1 MKKIL
6 LFCSTLFLFF
16 AVYGQ
21 GHIYPVQANVN
32 VVAPYS
38 LYLSDYVSGSKERL
52 IVTLLNRDVQYPS
65 MPVRLRLSIKGNGF
79 SIQTRPY
86 ASVSPITLEPNVPYK
101 LTVDDLMPYFDTR
114 NLLAQG
120 LGGDSYLKGGRL
132 PEGMIEFGIEVLE
145 YGTSK
150 VLSQRAIGTAWLALQ
165 KPPLLSLPFQDEVIP
180 WREPL
185 NLLFQWTPQHSGV
198 ARVEYELIIKEL
210 WDNGLAP
217 ESAFAWS
224 PEIFRERITSTSY
237 LYGTLAPALEPGRR
251 YAWAV
256 RVVAKD
262 GADDVSIFEN
272 EGLSMIRSFRIA
284 RYCPEPV
291 QVKATAERGYIHV
304 EWESAPE
311 HIDYTVAYRVKGAET
326 WAEVRSTFPSALL
339 SGVRPGYTY
348 EYRVGGFCE
357 PLVPTFGKTAFLTLP
372 SEDTTR
378 LRNCGMLRPVDLSNQ
393 DPLDELLNG
402 DQFIAGD
409 FPVHVQEVTGSQ
421 GFFTGN
427 GYVHVPF
434 LAYAPFKVTFDNVYI
449 NTDRRMIRGVVKT
462 VYDPTE
468 SGMGNMDDI
477 FTGGGHTGNVVEGIT
492 KTDLSADFVIDKDSG
507 FFFDETT
514 GKIEVTDASGQVIGY
529 IETGHSVPGGGEPGG
544 NNGNAPSVFP
554 MTVKDSEG
562 NIYEVE
568 EAPEDG
574 SGTENEGAGENPGS
588 GSKKQLVVTPVGKSG
603 DGLNQ
608 DEVNFKRLDSR
619 MAEVVFT
626 DTEGSLYAF
635 DAWKAVY
642 SGSYLIRTKYE
653 QLGESYRVPAKL
665 IPSGKKDKVGAVITV
680 HDPSVDP
687 DKVIFKT
694 RSGTEFKRE
703 KFDKTTGRYVLNL
716 VGGNANDGQELYAL
730 YPKPGGGYYNLGKLL
745 IVSYPS
751 YRIKVKIVPVAND
764 LDEFEALRGE
774 LEKIYSRVGIE
785 CVVEKMPVFAYS
797 SPLLFADKS
806 GVFSAYTDEMKKL
819 QGAYVENYGIDPEA
833 SYLFVLLYSGQG
845 DDRNYT
851 GFMPLNK
858 QFGYLFRRDFGS
870 FEEFA
875 VAAAHELAHGRL
887 SLRHPFDKSLGLPE
901 GSVADNLMDYRHG
914 RELAKWQWD
923 VIHDPGI
930 VLRVFERD
938 EDAAIVDR
946 TMEAGDLAKG
956 ENIGLDPSGKVIFKV
971 EPLQSGAK
979 VVFLIKKDMP
989 YIYGFRIYT
998 DKDGDEKILEEFKWD
1013 KDTYT
1018 SSGQTI
1024 GQSSTV
1030 RLTYNDRGDIRT
1042 CIYRTF
1048 DACYYQ
1054 KSEIDISGLKTTDPD
1069 VLYKNAVKWVQVR
1082 KYGGDCPGNPAGSGY
1097 FVLKNSVAE
1106 TYLRY
1111 ARDNAIE
1118 INEQFFQNTSIIA
1131 GLVETVG
1138 KVRGNSDAYRQ
1149 LLGNEIT
1156 DKLYTYELAN
1166 PGARFVVACCPV
1178 STISVD
1184 QSSWS
1189 RLAEA
1194 VFAESGLS
1202 ANSVLITVPYVHTP
1216 GIGRDQGT
1224 YFFMPGVA
1232 VGKEVVFHE
1241 SSLSRS
1247 KYINSRDYAAYEVAD
1262 KSRLPFTDFVSD
1274 VFKYIA
1280 KPEIVYSYFLSYQGE
1295 LVATNR
1301 MENPDR
1307 ITGKDYIYKL
1317 IVAEDSRIDK
1327 YVSALKEFYG
1337 CRNACMSQNPYTG
1350 LMSPRITLP
1359 SAFES
1364 YASSQDRLLNFV
1376 RDHPFGRFREVAHG
1390 LFDSALFTEDGESGI
1405 GKQFAFWYRDHK
1417 FSGYCSKI
1425 GKETTSSPDS
1435 RYFVSGKNAV
1445 VYRENLSGLDA
1456 LGVLLMPFGLDFVT
1470 DGAGALYA
1478 GYYDDWE
1485 NVAVYSSALILPVA
1499 PAVAT
1504 KGLASGTKA
1513 VIKSGKGLKLVDKS
1527 LKVDWSKRMFAYLE
1541 IEWKSELDL
1550 LTKLKADLSSTPQLF
1565 DIFGDEL
1572 KIEGAYAWRVVN
1584 SYAELRK
1591 NPEILKAVNNLLSDE
1606 KFKSSNLQLELL
1618 GDLIWGNRGSG
1629 AAALVDL
1636 LSGYKT
1642 LVSSGTKFENLG
1654 AMIAEFNR
1662 GVNFAEGER
1671 WIQRYILEHPDE
1683 FKGRTLT
1690 FESRLDAGETVRRV
1704 DVVVRMGEN
1713 SRPVYYEFKSV
1724 KNLPPSNFAKQ
1735 FLKDLEIA
1743 DNLDQIKWY
1752 FDGSKISRLDKEVFL
1767 RELE

>member
-6 LFCSTLFLFF
+6 LFCCTLFLLCG
-16 AVYGQ
+16 VNGQ

-114 NLLAQG
+114 NLSAQG
-120 LGGDSYLKGGRL
+120 LGGDSYLRGGRL

-145 YGTSK
+145 YGTLK
-150 VLSQRAIGTAWLALQ
+150 VLSQRAIGTAWLSLQ
-165 KPPLLSLPFQDEVIP
+165 KPPVLSLPFQDEVIP

-198 ARVEYELIIKEL
+198 ARVEYELIIREL

-224 PEIFRERITSTSY
+224 PEIFHERITSTSY
-237 LYGTLAPALEPGRR
+237 LYGALAPALEPGRR

-462 VYDPTE
+462 VYDPIE
-468 SGMGNMDDI
+468 IGMGNMDDI

-529 IETGHSVPGGGEPGG
+529 IETGHLATGGGDSGG
-544 NNGNAPSVFP
+544 NAGNAPSVFP

-574 SGTENEGAGENPGS
+574 SGTENEGDGENPGS

-603 DGLNQ
+603 DGL
-608 DEVNFKRLDSR
+608 DGDKVNFKRLDNR
-619 MAEVVFT
+619 LAEVVFT

-665 IPSGKKDKVGAVITV
+665 IPSGKKDKVGAMITV

-764 LDEFEALRGE
+764 LDEFEALHGE

-797 SPLLFADKS
+797 SPLLFAEKS

-875 VAAAHELAHGRL
+875 VSAAHELAHGRL

-901 GSVADNLMDYRHG
+901 GSVSDNLMDYRHG

-938 EDAAIVDR
+938 EDAAITTGDGFSRLVVLLR
-946 TMEAGDLAKG
+946 EAGASGCAFIQRCEKPAVHLRDGEVSLSYQGRYYRCVVGNYADGMIFPRKSVSGSNVWEIDSKGLEHFFAGVGDSQNIVLYEKSGTTEVCIAFEDYNDFSTFPDPWKSESFLFRWANDL
-956 ENIGLDPSGKVIFKV
+956 SRCF
-971 EPLQSGAK
+971 
-979 VVFLIKKDMP
+979 
-989 YIYGFRIYT
+989 
-998 DKDGDEKILEEFKWD
+998 
-1013 KDTYT
+1013 
-1018 SSGQTI
+1018 SSGNAFESDRSYRLASFSSPDLDAIGKELETI
-1024 GQSSTV
+1024 VGNPLFRHLRFHVMMTTTSGRQLDYSSFNEGEADISLSCFVDEGTRQVHVKLNFNESLFSSSLSSSLTV
-1030 RLTYNDRGDIRT
+1030 RAAEYGI
-1042 CIYRTF
+1042 
-1048 DACYYQ
+1048 
-1054 KSEIDISGLKTTDPD
+1054 SEVELRRESVEAMRLLKENVLDSGSGFLSGLRELICGMAKE
-1069 VLYKNAVKWVQVR
+1069 VQVC
-1082 KYGGDCPGNPAGSGY
+1082 G
-1097 FVLKNSVAE
+1097 
-1106 TYLRY
+1106 
-1111 ARDNAIE
+1111 
-1118 INEQFFQNTSIIA
+1118 
-1131 GLVETVG
+1131 TVG
-1138 KVRGNSDAYRQ
+1138 KSIWDTGEIPKGLWLVSDNGYRYYDDNSFTLGQIPAGISDGVIGEVCGLPLMIKTVGEIIIDGEKRSAFGHLFSWEGLEAMWDSLKEEYAGSWNDPNRRQ
-1149 LLGNEIT
+1149 YIVSKTTIDIATLFTGGGLVSKGGKVAKASNDGKALIQDGIERFTKEVPGPKALKGLEGELLKQRKALLADLNKVLSNEQIEKALRFVGKDDVEHFLNLLNRLKNNPT
-1156 DKLYTYELAN
+1156 LDKVIPQLGEYYTKDR
-1166 PGARFVVACCPV
+1166 GARFVLDYASRFQDNVINRIRFEEMVKVFNEFGDETKRVYDFTVGMKKYELKAWTRWAHWSDEAFLNQFV
-1178 STISVD
+1178 KDIANIDNLNNLQWVFQKTEDITQIS
-1184 QSSWS
+1184 
-1189 RLAEA
+1189 LHKNI
-1194 VFAESGLS
+1194 FS
-1202 ANSVLITVPYVHTP
+1202 ALKTEKCEQLINEY
-1216 GIGRDQGT
+1216 ISKEKLEQMLGT
-1224 YFFMPGVA
+1224 
-1232 VGKEVVFHE
+1232 K
-1241 SSLSRS
+1241 LKS
-1247 KYINSRDYAAYEVAD
+1247 KNSRDALVE
-1262 KSRLPFTDFVSD
+1262 
-1274 VFKYIA
+1274 
-1280 KPEIVYSYFLSYQGE
+1280 FLEKG
-1295 LVATNR
+1295 N
-1301 MENPDR
+1301 N
-1307 ITGKDYIYKL
+1307 
-1317 IVAEDSRIDK
+1317 
-1327 YVSALKEFYG
+1327 
-1337 CRNACMSQNPYTG
+1337 
-1350 LMSPRITLP
+1350 
-1359 SAFES
+1359 FES
-1364 YASSQDRLLNFV
+1364 
-1376 RDHPFGRFREVAHG
+1376 
-1390 LFDSALFTEDGESGI
+1390 
-1405 GKQFAFWYRDHK
+1405 
-1417 FSGYCSKI
+1417 
-1425 GKETTSSPDS
+1425 
-1435 RYFVSGKNAV
+1435 
-1445 VYRENLSGLDA
+1445 
-1456 LGVLLMPFGLDFVT
+1456 
-1470 DGAGALYA
+1470 
-1478 GYYDDWE
+1478 
-1485 NVAVYSSALILPVA
+1485 
-1499 PAVAT
+1499 
-1504 KGLASGTKA
+1504 
-1513 VIKSGKGLKLVDKS
+1513 
-1527 LKVDWSKRMFAYLE
+1527 
-1541 IEWKSELDL
+1541 
-1550 LTKLKADLSSTPQLF
+1550 
-1565 DIFGDEL
+1565 IFL
-1572 KIEGAYAWRVVN
+1572 
-1584 SYAELRK
+1584 
-1591 NPEILKAVNNLLSDE
+1591 
-1606 KFKSSNLQLELL
+1606 
-1618 GDLIWGNRGSG
+1618 
-1629 AAALVDL
+1629 
-1636 LSGYKT
+1636 
-1642 LVSSGTKFENLG
+1642 
-1654 AMIAEFNR
+1654 IAE
-1662 GVNFAEGER
+1662 
-1671 WIQRYILEHPDE
+1671 
-1683 FKGRTLT
+1683 
-1690 FESRLDAGETVRRV
+1690 
-1704 DVVVRMGEN
+1704 
-1713 SRPVYYEFKSV
+1713 
-1724 KNLPPSNFAKQ
+1724 
-1735 FLKDLEIA
+1735 
-1743 DNLDQIKWY
+1743 
-1752 FDGSKISRLDKEVFL
+1752 
-1767 RELE
+1767 

>member
-492 KTDLSADFVIDKDSG
+492 KTDLRADFVIDKDSG

-716 VGGNANDGQELYAL
+716 VRGNANDGQELYAL

-930 VLRVFERD
+930 VLRVFEQD
-938 EDAAIVDR
+938 EDAAKVNEDGFKVQ
-946 TMEAGDLAKG
+946 EALRIIRLILTKEADYRFRNLNVLAKNIQIGNNKYQKIKINTVSSADEGSNSPNMISFENLNIELSDKVEAEKMRDFLYGIEKDIYGKSDKKVVLNGEEITLDVISRRMEEILLNLLNRHKYDQLTYKQKIILNIPIIQWKLGYYYGAAFMYCWFNG
-956 ENIGLDPSGKVIFKV
+956 ENRKDVKENNSDRNYIIKIDDQNFLELFLSSSFFQDHLDNTVKEIENGNLYNVPTSLKCLANIKRVIESGGSLDINMPGNYEMADPFSSDYASFLYSHAVSFYNTVDLSNNTVIDDDFAYAIGSFAILVSMEGRLEVLGKDAGIVMFSKLSYRLWDSFDFVGDQTLGKWNGDVFDATKV
-971 EPLQSGAK
+971 SL
-979 VVFLIKKDMP
+979 VFTNVSISNKD
-989 YIYGFRIYT
+989 FRDFYQIYT
-998 DKDGDEKILEEFKWD
+998 GISADKGKILWD
-1013 KDTYT
+1013 
-1018 SSGQTI
+1018 
-1024 GQSSTV
+1024 
-1030 RLTYNDRGDIRT
+1030 LDIVT
-1042 CIYRTF
+1042 KNNLFETGV
-1048 DACYYQ
+1048 
-1054 KSEIDISGLKTTDPD
+1054 SGL
-1069 VLYKNAVKWVQVR
+1069 
-1082 KYGGDCPGNPAGSGY
+1082 
-1097 FVLKNSVAE
+1097 
-1106 TYLRY
+1106 RY
-1111 ARDNAIE
+1111 NI
-1118 INEQFFQNTSIIA
+1118 
-1131 GLVETVG
+1131 
-1138 KVRGNSDAYRQ
+1138 
-1149 LLGNEIT
+1149 
-1156 DKLYTYELAN
+1156 
-1166 PGARFVVACCPV
+1166 
-1178 STISVD
+1178 
-1184 QSSWS
+1184 
-1189 RLAEA
+1189 
-1194 VFAESGLS
+1194 
-1202 ANSVLITVPYVHTP
+1202 
-1216 GIGRDQGT
+1216 
-1224 YFFMPGVA
+1224 
-1232 VGKEVVFHE
+1232 
-1241 SSLSRS
+1241 
-1247 KYINSRDYAAYEVAD
+1247 
-1262 KSRLPFTDFVSD
+1262 
-1274 VFKYIA
+1274 
-1280 KPEIVYSYFLSYQGE
+1280 
-1295 LVATNR
+1295 
-1301 MENPDR
+1301 
-1307 ITGKDYIYKL
+1307 
-1317 IVAEDSRIDK
+1317 
-1327 YVSALKEFYG
+1327 
-1337 CRNACMSQNPYTG
+1337 
-1350 LMSPRITLP
+1350 
-1359 SAFES
+1359 
-1364 YASSQDRLLNFV
+1364 
-1376 RDHPFGRFREVAHG
+1376 
-1390 LFDSALFTEDGESGI
+1390 
-1405 GKQFAFWYRDHK
+1405 
-1417 FSGYCSKI
+1417 
-1425 GKETTSSPDS
+1425 
-1435 RYFVSGKNAV
+1435 
-1445 VYRENLSGLDA
+1445 DA
-1456 LGVLLMPFGLDFVT
+1456 LG
-1470 DGAGALYA
+1470 
-1478 GYYDDWE
+1478 
-1485 NVAVYSSALILPVA
+1485 I
-1499 PAVAT
+1499 
-1504 KGLASGTKA
+1504 
-1513 VIKSGKGLKLVDKS
+1513 I
-1527 LKVDWSKRMFAYLE
+1527 
-1541 IEWKSELDL
+1541 KSEL
-1550 LTKLKADLSSTPQLF
+1550 
-1565 DIFGDEL
+1565 
-1572 KIEGAYAWRVVN
+1572 
-1584 SYAELRK
+1584 
-1591 NPEILKAVNNLLSDE
+1591 
-1606 KFKSSNLQLELL
+1606 
-1618 GDLIWGNRGSG
+1618 
-1629 AAALVDL
+1629 
-1636 LSGYKT
+1636 
-1642 LVSSGTKFENLG
+1642 
-1654 AMIAEFNR
+1654 
-1662 GVNFAEGER
+1662 
-1671 WIQRYILEHPDE
+1671 
-1683 FKGRTLT
+1683 
-1690 FESRLDAGETVRRV
+1690 
-1704 DVVVRMGEN
+1704 
-1713 SRPVYYEFKSV
+1713 
-1724 KNLPPSNFAKQ
+1724 
-1735 FLKDLEIA
+1735 
-1743 DNLDQIKWY
+1743 IK
-1752 FDGSKISRLDKEVFL
+1752 
-1767 RELE
+1767 

>member
-150 VLSQRAIGTAWLALQ
+150 VLSQRAVGTAWLALQ

-716 VGGNANDGQELYAL
+716 VG
-730 YPKPGGGYYNLGKLL
+730 
-745 IVSYPS
+745 V
-751 YRIKVKIVPVAND
+751 
-764 LDEFEALRGE
+764 
-774 LEKIYSRVGIE
+774 
-785 CVVEKMPVFAYS
+785 M
-797 SPLLFADKS
+797 
-806 GVFSAYTDEMKKL
+806 
-819 QGAYVENYGIDPEA
+819 
-833 SYLFVLLYSGQG
+833 
-845 DDRNYT
+845 
-851 GFMPLNK
+851 
-858 QFGYLFRRDFGS
+858 
-870 FEEFA
+870 
-875 VAAAHELAHGRL
+875 
-887 SLRHPFDKSLGLPE
+887 
-901 GSVADNLMDYRHG
+901 
-914 RELAKWQWD
+914 
-923 VIHDPGI
+923 
-930 VLRVFERD
+930 
-938 EDAAIVDR
+938 R
-946 TMEAGDLAKG
+946 T
-956 ENIGLDPSGKVIFKV
+956 
-971 EPLQSGAK
+971 
-979 VVFLIKKDMP
+979 
-989 YIYGFRIYT
+989 
-998 DKDGDEKILEEFKWD
+998 
-1013 KDTYT
+1013 
-1018 SSGQTI
+1018 
-1024 GQSSTV
+1024 TV
-1030 RLTYNDRGDIRT
+1030 RS
-1042 CIYRTF
+1042 F
-1048 DACYYQ
+1048 M
-1054 KSEIDISGLKTTDPD
+1054 
-1069 VLYKNAVKWVQVR
+1069 
-1082 KYGGDCPGNPAGSGY
+1082 
-1097 FVLKNSVAE
+1097 
-1106 TYLRY
+1106 
-1111 ARDNAIE
+1111 
-1118 INEQFFQNTSIIA
+1118 
-1131 GLVETVG
+1131 
-1138 KVRGNSDAYRQ
+1138 
-1149 LLGNEIT
+1149 
-1156 DKLYTYELAN
+1156 
-1166 PGARFVVACCPV
+1166 RF
-1178 STISVD
+1178 T
-1184 QSSWS
+1184 
-1189 RLAEA
+1189 R
-1194 VFAESGLS
+1194 
-1202 ANSVLITVPYVHTP
+1202 N
-1216 GIGRDQGT
+1216 R
-1224 YFFMPGVA
+1224 VA
-1232 VGKEVVFHE
+1232 VIIIWVNC
-1241 SSLSRS
+1241 LS
-1247 KYINSRDYAAYEVAD
+1247 
-1262 KSRLPFTDFVSD
+1262 
-1274 VFKYIA
+1274 
-1280 KPEIVYSYFLSYQGE
+1280 
-1295 LVATNR
+1295 
-1301 MENPDR
+1301 
-1307 ITGKDYIYKL
+1307 
-1317 IVAEDSRIDK
+1317 
-1327 YVSALKEFYG
+1327 
-1337 CRNACMSQNPYTG
+1337 
-1350 LMSPRITLP
+1350 
-1359 SAFES
+1359 
-1364 YASSQDRLLNFV
+1364 
-1376 RDHPFGRFREVAHG
+1376 
-1390 LFDSALFTEDGESGI
+1390 
-1405 GKQFAFWYRDHK
+1405 
-1417 FSGYCSKI
+1417 
-1425 GKETTSSPDS
+1425 
-1435 RYFVSGKNAV
+1435 
-1445 VYRENLSGLDA
+1445 
-1456 LGVLLMPFGLDFVT
+1456 
-1470 DGAGALYA
+1470 
-1478 GYYDDWE
+1478 
-1485 NVAVYSSALILPVA
+1485 
-1499 PAVAT
+1499 
-1504 KGLASGTKA
+1504 
-1513 VIKSGKGLKLVDKS
+1513 
-1527 LKVDWSKRMFAYLE
+1527 
-1541 IEWKSELDL
+1541 
-1550 LTKLKADLSSTPQLF
+1550 
-1565 DIFGDEL
+1565 
-1572 KIEGAYAWRVVN
+1572 
-1584 SYAELRK
+1584 
-1591 NPEILKAVNNLLSDE
+1591 
-1606 KFKSSNLQLELL
+1606 
-1618 GDLIWGNRGSG
+1618 
-1629 AAALVDL
+1629 
-1636 LSGYKT
+1636 
-1642 LVSSGTKFENLG
+1642 
-1654 AMIAEFNR
+1654 
-1662 GVNFAEGER
+1662 
-1671 WIQRYILEHPDE
+1671 
-1683 FKGRTLT
+1683 
-1690 FESRLDAGETVRRV
+1690 
-1704 DVVVRMGEN
+1704 
-1713 SRPVYYEFKSV
+1713 
-1724 KNLPPSNFAKQ
+1724 
-1735 FLKDLEIA
+1735 
-1743 DNLDQIKWY
+1743 
-1752 FDGSKISRLDKEVFL
+1752 
-1767 RELE
+1767 

>member
-21 GHIYPVQANVN
+21 GHVYPVQANVN

-114 NLLAQG
+114 NLFAQG

-529 IETGHSVPGGGEPGG
+529 IETGHSVSGGGEPGG

-574 SGTENEGAGENPGS
+574 SGTENEGAGENPDS

-785 CVVEKMPVFAYS
+785 CIVEKMPVFAYS

-845 DDRNYT
+845 EDRNYT

-938 EDAAIVDR
+938 EDAAKVNEDGFKVQEALRIIRLILTKEADYRFRNLNVLAKNIQIGNNKYQKIKINTVSSADEGSNSPNMISFENLNIELSDKVEAEKMR
-946 TMEAGDLAKG
+946 DFLYGIEKDIYGKSDKKVVLNGEEITLDVISRRMEEILLNLLNRHKYDQLTYAQKVIMNIPIIQWKLGYYYGAAFMYCWFSGENRGEAKDITGAGNYKVRLDDKNFSELFLSSPFFQDHLKKTINEIENGDLYNVSTSLKCLANIKSAIVSDRNINIMIPSNYEEPDKKSIDYGSFLYSHAVSFYNTLDLPNNTVIDDDFAYAIGSFAILVSMEGKLEVLGSDAGIVMISNLFYRLWDSFDFVGDQTLGNWNGDVFDATKVSLVFTNVSVNNKDFRDFYHVYSG
-956 ENIGLDPSGKVIFKV
+956 E
-971 EPLQSGAK
+971 
-979 VVFLIKKDMP
+979 M
-989 YIYGFRIYT
+989 T
-998 DKDGDEKILEEFKWD
+998 KDGKTSWD
-1013 KDTYT
+1013 FDVVTKNNLFETDMRGIRYNIDDF
-1018 SSGQTI
+1018 GTI
-1024 GQSSTV
+1024 
-1030 RLTYNDRGDIRT
+1030 
-1042 CIYRTF
+1042 
-1048 DACYYQ
+1048 
-1054 KSEIDISGLKTTDPD
+1054 KSEI
-1069 VLYKNAVKWVQVR
+1069 
-1082 KYGGDCPGNPAGSGY
+1082 
-1097 FVLKNSVAE
+1097 
-1106 TYLRY
+1106 
-1111 ARDNAIE
+1111 
-1118 INEQFFQNTSIIA
+1118 
-1131 GLVETVG
+1131 
-1138 KVRGNSDAYRQ
+1138 
-1149 LLGNEIT
+1149 
-1156 DKLYTYELAN
+1156 
-1166 PGARFVVACCPV
+1166 
-1178 STISVD
+1178 
-1184 QSSWS
+1184 
-1189 RLAEA
+1189 
-1194 VFAESGLS
+1194 
-1202 ANSVLITVPYVHTP
+1202 
-1216 GIGRDQGT
+1216 
-1224 YFFMPGVA
+1224 
-1232 VGKEVVFHE
+1232 
-1241 SSLSRS
+1241 
-1247 KYINSRDYAAYEVAD
+1247 
-1262 KSRLPFTDFVSD
+1262 
-1274 VFKYIA
+1274 
-1280 KPEIVYSYFLSYQGE
+1280 
-1295 LVATNR
+1295 
-1301 MENPDR
+1301 
-1307 ITGKDYIYKL
+1307 
-1317 IVAEDSRIDK
+1317 
-1327 YVSALKEFYG
+1327 
-1337 CRNACMSQNPYTG
+1337 
-1350 LMSPRITLP
+1350 
-1359 SAFES
+1359 
-1364 YASSQDRLLNFV
+1364 
-1376 RDHPFGRFREVAHG
+1376 
-1390 LFDSALFTEDGESGI
+1390 
-1405 GKQFAFWYRDHK
+1405 
-1417 FSGYCSKI
+1417 
-1425 GKETTSSPDS
+1425 
-1435 RYFVSGKNAV
+1435 
-1445 VYRENLSGLDA
+1445 
-1456 LGVLLMPFGLDFVT
+1456 
-1470 DGAGALYA
+1470 
-1478 GYYDDWE
+1478 
-1485 NVAVYSSALILPVA
+1485 
-1499 PAVAT
+1499 
-1504 KGLASGTKA
+1504 
-1513 VIKSGKGLKLVDKS
+1513 IK
-1527 LKVDWSKRMFAYLE
+1527 
-1541 IEWKSELDL
+1541 
-1550 LTKLKADLSSTPQLF
+1550 
-1565 DIFGDEL
+1565 
-1572 KIEGAYAWRVVN
+1572 
-1584 SYAELRK
+1584 
-1591 NPEILKAVNNLLSDE
+1591 
-1606 KFKSSNLQLELL
+1606 
-1618 GDLIWGNRGSG
+1618 
-1629 AAALVDL
+1629 
-1636 LSGYKT
+1636 
-1642 LVSSGTKFENLG
+1642 
-1654 AMIAEFNR
+1654 
-1662 GVNFAEGER
+1662 
-1671 WIQRYILEHPDE
+1671 
-1683 FKGRTLT
+1683 
-1690 FESRLDAGETVRRV
+1690 
-1704 DVVVRMGEN
+1704 
-1713 SRPVYYEFKSV
+1713 
-1724 KNLPPSNFAKQ
+1724 
-1735 FLKDLEIA
+1735 
-1743 DNLDQIKWY
+1743 
-1752 FDGSKISRLDKEVFL
+1752 
-1767 RELE
+1767 

>member
-6 LFCSTLFLFF
+6 LFCCTLFLLCG
-16 AVYGQ
+16 VNGQ

-114 NLLAQG
+114 NLSAQG
-120 LGGDSYLKGGRL
+120 LGGDSYLRGGRL

-145 YGTSK
+145 YGTLK
-150 VLSQRAIGTAWLALQ
+150 VLSQRATGTAWLSLQ
-165 KPPLLSLPFQDEVIP
+165 KPPVLSLPFQDEVIP

-198 ARVEYELIIKEL
+198 ARVEYELLIREL

-224 PEIFRERITSTSY
+224 PEIFHERITSTSY
-237 LYGTLAPALEPGRR
+237 LYGALAPALEPGRR

-449 NTDRRMIRGVVKT
+449 NTDRRMIRGVVNT
-462 VYDPTE
+462 VYDPAE
-468 SGMGNMDDI
+468 GGLGNLDDI
-477 FTGGGHTGNVVEGIT
+477 FTGGGHTGHVVEGIT
-492 KTDLSADFVIDKDSG
+492 KTDLSADFVIDKDNG

-514 GKIEVTDASGQVIGY
+514 GKIEVTDESGQVIGY
-529 IETGHSVPGGGEPGG
+529 IETGHLATGGGDSGG
-544 NNGNAPSVFP
+544 NAGNAPSVFP

-574 SGTENEGAGENPGS
+574 SGTENEGDGENPGS

-603 DGLNQ
+603 DGL
-608 DEVNFKRLDSR
+608 DGDKVNFKRLDNR
-619 MAEVVFT
+619 LAEVVFT

-665 IPSGKKDKVGAVITV
+665 IPSGKRDKVGAVITV
-680 HDPSVDP
+680 HDPSVDAE
-687 DKVIFKT
+687 KVIFKT
-694 RSGTEFKRE
+694 REGTEFKWE

-901 GSVADNLMDYRHG
+901 GSVSDNLMDYRNG

-938 EDAAIVDR
+938 EDAAIQQNQD
-946 TMEAGDLAKG
+946 TTNQQIKIEMYNDGKKFEKG
-956 ENIGLDPSGKVIFKV
+956 SYQLISAHPQMPELSFKV
-971 EPLQSGAK
+971 
-979 VVFLIKKDMP
+979 
-989 YIYGFRIYT
+989 T
-998 DKDGDEKILEEFKWD
+998 D
-1013 KDTYT
+1013 
-1018 SSGQTI
+1018 
-1024 GQSSTV
+1024 
-1030 RLTYNDRGDIRT
+1030 
-1042 CIYRTF
+1042 
-1048 DACYYQ
+1048 
-1054 KSEIDISGLKTTDPD
+1054 
-1069 VLYKNAVKWVQVR
+1069 
-1082 KYGGDCPGNPAGSGY
+1082 
-1097 FVLKNSVAE
+1097 
-1106 TYLRY
+1106 
-1111 ARDNAIE
+1111 
-1118 INEQFFQNTSIIA
+1118 
-1131 GLVETVG
+1131 
-1138 KVRGNSDAYRQ
+1138 NSD
-1149 LLGNEIT
+1149 NS
-1156 DKLYTYELAN
+1156 DK
-1166 PGARFVVACCPV
+1166 V
-1178 STISVD
+1178 
-1184 QSSWS
+1184 
-1189 RLAEA
+1189 
-1194 VFAESGLS
+1194 
-1202 ANSVLITVPYVHTP
+1202 
-1216 GIGRDQGT
+1216 
-1224 YFFMPGVA
+1224 
-1232 VGKEVVFHE
+1232 
-1241 SSLSRS
+1241 
-1247 KYINSRDYAAYEVAD
+1247 
-1262 KSRLPFTDFVSD
+1262 
-1274 VFKYIA
+1274 
-1280 KPEIVYSYFLSYQGE
+1280 
-1295 LVATNR
+1295 
-1301 MENPDR
+1301 
-1307 ITGKDYIYKL
+1307 
-1317 IVAEDSRIDK
+1317 
-1327 YVSALKEFYG
+1327 
-1337 CRNACMSQNPYTG
+1337 
-1350 LMSPRITLP
+1350 
-1359 SAFES
+1359 
-1364 YASSQDRLLNFV
+1364 
-1376 RDHPFGRFREVAHG
+1376 
-1390 LFDSALFTEDGESGI
+1390 
-1405 GKQFAFWYRDHK
+1405 K
-1417 FSGYCSKI
+1417 F
-1425 GKETTSSPDS
+1425 
-1435 RYFVSGKNAV
+1435 
-1445 VYRENLSGLDA
+1445 
-1456 LGVLLMPFGLDFVT
+1456 
-1470 DGAGALYA
+1470 
-1478 GYYDDWE
+1478 
-1485 NVAVYSSALILPVA
+1485 
-1499 PAVAT
+1499 
-1504 KGLASGTKA
+1504 
-1513 VIKSGKGLKLVDKS
+1513 
-1527 LKVDWSKRMFAYLE
+1527 
-1541 IEWKSELDL
+1541 
-1550 LTKLKADLSSTPQLF
+1550 Q
-1565 DIFGDEL
+1565 L
-1572 KIEGAYAWRVVN
+1572 KIEYRRDN
-1584 SYAELRK
+1584 R
-1591 NPEILKAVNNLLSDE
+1591 SDE
-1606 KFKSSNLQLELL
+1606 DYFPEKDKFAEIDAGSSWVVDWQDKIRGGKATLFCHTDDNKDTLVFYIRGTNPTEQEIKNFLLQEGYSTETWFLTRLIRQESQYRQFNPGTKYGSAWTSSVGCPNWGTPHGWGLMQLDVLNSSCGELHRDGKYRPSAEALWNWKENLKVGYAFLTGEKKSIARTHITKMNKIVEEWNNQSIN
-1618 GDLIWGNRGSG
+1618 D
-1629 AAALVDL
+1629 LVDNHTDQVEGTQTFTHASSSQFNFDWGTL
-1636 LSGYKT
+1636 NVNLRSFIDGVWMKSYNGNTPNYYYYLIVSKNAKEKPYWELSR
-1642 LVSSGTKFENLG
+1642 ENNSNHNYVG
-1654 AMIAEFNR
+1654 AICGQNE
-1662 GVNFAEGER
+1662 
-1671 WIQRYILEHPDE
+1671 
-1683 FKGRTLT
+1683 
-1690 FESRLDAGETVRRV
+1690 
-1704 DVVVRMGEN
+1704 
-1713 SRPVYYEFKSV
+1713 
-1724 KNLPPSNFAKQ
+1724 
-1735 FLKDLEIA
+1735 
-1743 DNLDQIKWY
+1743 
-1752 FDGSKISRLDKEVFL
+1752 
-1767 RELE
+1767 